1 MSPRVSEDSAGQM
14 KTDWTGKCSPG
25 AALKSPRAEQQIFG
39 ESQILRRGKGNT
51 ALVFNFQVSNGS
63 KRLEQQFSHL

>member
-1 MSPRVSEDSAGQM
+1 MMSPRVSEDSAGQM

-25 AALKSPRAEQQIFG
+25 AAALVNIWRVPNS
-39 ESQILRRGKGNT
+39 LRDVRGKGNT
-51 ALVFNFQVSNGS
+51 ALLFNFQVSNSS